1 METDPA
7 DSVLFGN
14 ATNAT
19 SDITNALALDMTYR
33 VLYYGTGNKVRKD
46 GACLLQLPRP
56 LSGYVRLKEKNN
68 NVGQCT

>member
-19 SDITNALALDMTYR
+19 SDLTNALALDMTYR
-33 VLYYGTGNKVRKD
+33 VLYYGTGNKVREKTRR
-46 GACLLQLPRP
+46 L
-56 LSGYVRLKEKNN
+56 VRTLC
-68 NVGQCT
+68 GLALCTPEPKKQKRVAV